1 MGTSSSWVRGRGKG
15 RLDLKGVVVEVG
27 EHMQCLDKGIYGGE
41 GRGETVAVFIHQRLF
56 EWGVG

>member
-1 MGTSSSWVRGRGKG
+1 MRGRGKG